1 MRRKPYIDAAKGVV
15 VLLMLLAHCLPALHG
30 NIAAELARNLINA
43 FHMPFFFILAGSLKS
58 QNAEPF
64 LLFVK
69 RKTKRLLIPFLV
81 ANLLFLVLDMFDPE
95 VNVGTGTIVQKLF
108 IAMLNGGQSV
118 SWFLLTL
125 FFVEVLFELT
135 RIMAGKYT
143 ICFAV
148 IYGITGVVLGRLG
161 INYPLKI
168 GTVFTALSFY
178 GLSFIFRGRLD
189 YEKKENIIPLWL
201 TFILSAAGMIMI
213 SGGTWEMV
221 ENDCSDY
228 LLGSLSAFSASL
240 GIVRLLH
247 IVSETPR
254 LKLLYGFFSFVGVH
268 SLYFYLYTGFSATFI
283 MHLLET
289 IISLPFSIK
298 IFIYL
303 IVFFSIY
310 GIVFAIERLKARN
323 AITG

>member
-1 MRRKPYIDAAKGVV
+1 
-15 VLLMLLAHCLPALHG
+15 
-30 NIAAELARNLINA
+30 
-43 FHMPFFFILAGSLKS
+43 
-58 QNAEPF
+58 
-64 LLFVK
+64 
-69 RKTKRLLIPFLV
+69 
-81 ANLLFLVLDMFDPE
+81 
-95 VNVGTGTIVQKLF
+95 
-108 IAMLNGGQSV
+108 
-118 SWFLLTL
+118 
-125 FFVEVLFELT
+125 
-135 RIMAGKYT
+135 
-143 ICFAV
+143 
-148 IYGITGVVLGRLG
+148 
-161 INYPLKI
+161 
-168 GTVFTALSFY
+168 
-178 GLSFIFRGRLD
+178 
-189 YEKKENIIPLWL
+189 
-201 TFILSAAGMIMI
+201 MI

-283 MHLLET
+283 MHLLGT

>member
-15 VLLMLLAHCLPALHG
+15 VLLMIIAHCLPALHG
-30 NIAAELARNLINA
+30 NRAAEVVKDMIYA

-58 QNAEPF
+58 EKADPF

-69 RKTKRLLIPFLV
+69 RKTKRLLIPFFV
-81 ANLLFLVLDMFDPE
+81 ANLLFLALDIFDRE
-95 VNVGTGTIVQKLF
+95 LNVGTDTVVQKFF

-125 FFVEVLFELT
+125 FFVEILFELT
-135 RIMAGKYT
+135 RRMAGKHT
-143 ICFAV
+143 IFYAV

-168 GTVFTALSFY
+168 GTLFTALSFY
-178 GLSFIFRGRLD
+178 GLAFTFKSRLD
-189 YEKKENIIPLWL
+189 YEKKEDIGRLGLI
-201 TFILSAAGMIMI
+201 FILSTVGMITT

-221 ENDCSDY
+221 ENDCSEY
-228 LLGSLSAFSASL
+228 LLGYLSAFSASL

-247 IVSETPR
+247 IVSETSR

-268 SLYFYLYTGFSATFI
+268 SLYFYLYTGFAATFVI
-283 MHLLET
+283 HVLGA
-289 IISLPFSIK
+289 IIRLPFTIK

-303 IVFFSIY
+303 IVFFSIF
-310 GIVFAIERLKARN
+310 GIVYMIDCLK
-323 AITG
+323 TKK